1 MSEIESTVNSVTIF
15 VENGVAEGKQADW
28 VEDLE
33 PGDEEE
39 V

>member
-1 MSEIESTVNSVTIF
+1 MSEIEGAVNSVTVVI
-15 VENGVAEGKQADW
+15 ENGVAEGKRTDW

-39 V
+39 A